1 MFEAPFFAEAQ
12 LVDVIRYAGYPTY
25 SYFGWVFEQDYA
37 TLTLRLQ
44 NMSQDESNV
53 IINNY
58 LVQLPLMEA
67 AIDGSS
73 ANLDTDV
80 AAVWTHNKDEVQ
92 DRTMLYNQKRRQLCA
107 YIGVRPGPGLR
118 GGGSV
123 IRT

>member
-1 MFEAPFFAEAQ
+1 M
-12 LVDVIRYAGYPTY
+12 LRYCGFPTY
-25 SYFGWVFEQDYA
+25 SYFGWVFEEDYA

-44 NMSQDESNV
+44 NMSADEAAV
-53 IINNY
+53 IITNY

-92 DRTMLYNQKRRQLCA
+92 DRTMLYNQKRRQRCA
-107 YIGVRPGPGLR
+107 FIGVRPGPGLR
-118 GGGSV
+118 EGGSV

>member
-1 MFEAPFFAEAQ
+1 MFTAPQFNESQ
-12 LVDVIRYAGYPTY
+12 LVDVLRYCGFPTY
-25 SYFGWVFEQDYA
+25 SYFGWVFEEDYA

-44 NMSQDESNV
+44 NMSADEAAV
-53 IINNY
+53 IITNY

-107 YIGVRPGPGLR
+107 FIGVRPGPGLR
-118 GGGSV
+118 EGGSV
-123 IRT
+123 VRT

>member
-1 MFEAPFFAEAQ
+1 MFTAPQFNESQ
-12 LVDVIRYAGYPTY
+12 LVDVLRYCGFPTY
-25 SYFGWVFEQDYA
+25 SYFGWVFEEDYA

-44 NMSQDESNV
+44 NMSADEAAV
-53 IINNY
+53 IITNY

-107 YIGVRPGPGLR
+107 FIGVRPGPGLR
-118 GGGSV
+118 EGGSV